1 MNNLLK
7 HILLLLFASSTVAF
21 GQGEWTNVST
31 AERPIS
37 PAYRITE
44 KPSIIDTIVPIPTI
58 EYPEISRSK
67 ETQINLEDINAAKIK
82 IVDKLDKLYPGYVK
96 LGLGNYLSPIGEF
109 YYNSTRNRRTNL
121 GVHIKHNSSWGK
133 LPGWSPQTF
142 DNTSAKLFGEFFT
155 TNFKIESEI
164 DYQNNGYHFYGI
176 QDTTDFFTPDSL
188 RNRVQGFN
196 GMFKISNYTSKD
208 SAKLLWSAK
217 LGNRY
222 FHEFQRDWDPSDK
235 HARNNNFQAGATFKY
250 KLNKNVYNLD
260 FDWIYN
266 RYKYAE
272 NDATLNFD
280 ERFNERNANIHLR
293 PTISTYGDK
302 WKVVYGL
309 DATFDFP
316 KVDAN
321 EAIFKVV
328 PVIEAKYSL
337 FNDIFIPYVGIDG
350 GVTQN
355 SFYTL
360 NRLNPYMY
368 SGTEMRNEKLF
379 NLYGGI
385 KGTLSETISFN
396 VAAHLKNYKNKALF
410 VNMNTPQ
417 ANGLINTDLNRFDV
431 IYDDMNSWGIEGSM
445 SYQSGEKL
453 KIDAIAQYYRYNPE
467 TELFAWHLPEMKFTL
482 RGSYNLFDKI
492 YAKADFTLEQ
502 GRKSPV
508 YLFNQADDVIP
519 VNMRAIADG
528 NLSVE
533 YRYNSRISAFIQF
546 NNIAGQR
553 YDRWYNYRTQ
563 GFQVLG
569 GITFGF

>member
-1 MNNLLK
+1 
-7 HILLLLFASSTVAF
+7 
-21 GQGEWTNVST
+21 
-31 AERPIS
+31 
-37 PAYRITE
+37 
-44 KPSIIDTIVPIPTI
+44 
-58 EYPEISRSK
+58 
-67 ETQINLEDINAAKIK
+67 
-82 IVDKLDKLYPGYVK
+82 
-96 LGLGNYLSPIGEF
+96 
-109 YYNSTRNRRTNL
+109 
-121 GVHIKHNSSWGK
+121 
-133 LPGWSPQTF
+133 
-142 DNTSAKLFGEFFT
+142 
-155 TNFKIESEI
+155 
-164 DYQNNGYHFYGI
+164 
-176 QDTTDFFTPDSL
+176 
-188 RNRVQGFN
+188 
-196 GMFKISNYTSKD
+196 
-208 SAKLLWSAK
+208 LWSTK

-222 FHEFQRDWDPSDK
+222 FHEFQREWDPSDK

-272 NDATLNFD
+272 NDAALNFD

-355 SFYTL
+355 TFYIL

-368 SGTEMRNEKLF
+368 SGTAMRNEKLF

-417 ANGLINTDLNRFDV
+417 ANGLINTTLNRFDV
-431 IYDDMNSWGIEGSM
+431 VYDDMNSLGIEGSM
-445 SYQSGEKL
+445 
-453 KIDAIAQYYRYNPE
+453 
-467 TELFAWHLPEMKFTL
+467 
-482 RGSYNLFDKI
+482 
-492 YAKADFTLEQ
+492 
-502 GRKSPV
+502 
-508 YLFNQADDVIP
+508 
-519 VNMRAIADG
+519 
-528 NLSVE
+528 
-533 YRYNSRISAFIQF
+533 
-546 NNIAGQR
+546 
-553 YDRWYNYRTQ
+553 
-563 GFQVLG
+563 
-569 GITFGF
+569 